1 LKDFLGK
8 FSQNIQY
15 QVFIK
20 ICPVGANWFHAER
33 RTDGRM
39 ERQTDM
45 TKLIFAFRSFANAP
59 KNRLYK
65 HVFENIDKTVNAEF
79 CKE

>member
-1 LKDFLGK
+1 LKDFLDK

-20 ICPVGANWFHAER
+20 ICPVGANWFHAKG

-45 TKLIFAFRSFANAP
+45 TKLIVAFRSFANAP
-59 KNRLYK
+59 KNLL
-65 HVFENIDKTVNAEF
+65 FENIDKTVIAEF